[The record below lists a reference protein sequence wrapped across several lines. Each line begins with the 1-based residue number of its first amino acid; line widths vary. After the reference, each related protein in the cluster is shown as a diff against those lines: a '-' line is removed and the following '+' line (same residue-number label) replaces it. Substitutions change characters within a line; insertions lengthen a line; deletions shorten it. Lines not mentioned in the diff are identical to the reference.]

1 MMSSAKQGKSNN
13 PPLSPSK
20 DCLDAL
26 SKLIEDMFNSL
37 EAGIVSVE
45 EQINKHHEQFID
57 MMKDIEK
64 KANSALSLAAS
75 NSKVI
80 AENTKRISSQQSDY
94 QSSVERIEA
103 LKTKKKA
110 LTDELAE
117 CKNTSKRKS
126 LVFRNIRQPQQRESW
141 DQTK

>member
-45 EQINKHHEQFID
+45 EQINN
-57 MMKDIEK
+57 M
-64 KANSALSLAAS
+64 NSLL
-75 NSKVI
+75 I
-80 AENTKRISSQQSDY
+80 
-94 QSSVERIEA
+94 
-103 LKTKKKA
+103 
-110 LTDELAE
+110 
-117 CKNTSKRKS
+117 
-126 LVFRNIRQPQQRESW
+126 
-141 DQTK
+141 

>member
-1 MMSSAKQGKSNN
+1 
-13 PPLSPSK
+13 
-20 DCLDAL
+20 
-26 SKLIEDMFNSL
+26 
-37 EAGIVSVE
+37 
-45 EQINKHHEQFID
+45 